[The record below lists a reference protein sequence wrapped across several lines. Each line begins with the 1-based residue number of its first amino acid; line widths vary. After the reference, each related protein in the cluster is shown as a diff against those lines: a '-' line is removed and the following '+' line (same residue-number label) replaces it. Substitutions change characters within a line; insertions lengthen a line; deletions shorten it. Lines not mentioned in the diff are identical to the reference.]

1 MMGKLKQLFG
11 AYREVFVVL
20 LGEIIV
26 SLLTCAVFAL
36 IGAFD
41 YRVATGAALG
51 SVVTVMNLF
60 ILSFSI
66 NRAVNK
72 YLALR
77 GDAEMTEEEADAFAA
92 ENAPQIKLAAGGTY
106 ILRNVL
112 MLLALVGAF
121 LLGDYFNV
129 IATVIPLL
137 AYRPILYVSEII
149 RSKLIK
155 NNPTDGD
162 AVPNASEEEGEV
174 E

>member
-1 MMGKLKQLFG
+1 MGKLKQLLG

-51 SVVTVMNLF
+51 SAVTVMNLF

-121 LLGDYFNV
+121 
-129 IATVIPLL
+129 
-137 AYRPILYVSEII
+137 
-149 RSKLIK
+149 
-155 NNPTDGD
+155 
-162 AVPNASEEEGEV
+162 
-174 E
+174 